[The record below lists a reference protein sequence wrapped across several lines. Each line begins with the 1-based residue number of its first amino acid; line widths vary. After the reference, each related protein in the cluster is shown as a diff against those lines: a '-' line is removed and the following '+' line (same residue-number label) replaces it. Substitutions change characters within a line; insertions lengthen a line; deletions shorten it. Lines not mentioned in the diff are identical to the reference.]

1 MDVEEISK
9 VIVENKINEFRSN
22 LETTSKEYK
31 ILKDNLYEK
40 NMKDPWLNSLTE
52 IIPILEEK
60 KKLPKIK
67 VSKYLSKIAK
77 EQLDFYIINES
88 IEDVYDIF
96 EKKSSFESYNI
107 KTAQILLTEDD
118 FSDRVR
124 YLSLNNV
131 LDTLLKLG
139 VVPVINQNDTVST
152 IDIAQEDMQ
161 VCFSDN
167 DKLSAL
173 VASELDAVFYSIN
186 CSDLVSK
193 FMGDSSKRVDILFE
207 EAQKNERAAIFFDEF
222 DSLAGKRDEGDGSLD
237 KERNNIV
244 STFLTNI
251 DGFRKAKNCKML
263 LLIAATN
270 RPWAIDSAMMRGGRF
285 STKIYVGLP
294 DHEARMFLLEKE
306 FKGIPMD
313 AKVKLE
319 DLSTLLDGYGCGDII
334 DICQKIRN
342 LAYRRAIGFGAI
354 CNVTPADVAEI
365 LEKSFPSSTDED
377 LERFEE
383 FRTGGKVK

>member
-1 MDVEEISK
+1 MNYAAKIETYKSYYNDGIELYKSGDVSGARAKLLKAAEIAADIAK
-9 VIVENKINEFRSN
+9 TTTNIAVHDQFQEAVKKIVAFVDEKCSGQKPVAPGAATNGDKEIDKNDVSFKPVDTTIDGIKITFDDVAG
-22 LETTSKEYK
+22 
-31 ILKDNLYEK
+31 LKDVKDAIIYNVIKPLENPDLAKVYRINPGAKIILYGPPGTGK
-40 NMKDPWLNSLTE
+40 TF
-52 IIPILEEK
+52 
-60 KKLPKIK
+60 
-67 VSKYLSKIAK
+67 IAK
-77 EQLDFYIINES
+77 AI
-88 IEDVYDIF
+88 
-96 EKKSSFESYNI
+96 
-107 KTAQILLTEDD
+107 
-118 FSDRVR
+118 
-124 YLSLNNV
+124 
-131 LDTLLKLG
+131 
-139 VVPVINQNDTVST
+139 
-152 IDIAQEDMQ
+152 
-161 VCFSDN
+161 
-167 DKLSAL
+167 
-173 VASELDAVFYSIN
+173 ASELDAVFYSIN